1 MNAHLL
7 KEIQNASSKFGAYY
21 GLLDFRYKNLCVKSD
36 GTSLMSVSVM
46 ANGYECNI
54 EEVAMVSQPNEFQLA
69 VIPNEEM
76 YLKDIVKGI
85 FEAHPEFKMKMML
98 RTDNGAEELNED
110 QENESGT
117 QKQGQKYILYT
128 MPDVDKER
136 YDLLTEGAKA
146 LHRECRS
153 KIEIVNFDAQNKLLE
168 GSFISNQTDME
179 EADTQL
185 KKVYEQSKEM
195 ADQLFEQKLEEIEDA
210 YQKYLED
217 KSEDED
223 ENPGYDVTKGVRMT
237 EE

>member
-69 VIPNEEM
+69 VIPNEDM

-98 RTDNGAEELNED
+98 RTDDGAEELGND
-110 QENESGT
+110 QEEGSEN

-128 MPDVDKER
+128 MPVVDKDR
-136 YDLLTEGAKA
+136 HDLLTEGAKA

-179 EADTQL
+179 EAEAQL
-185 KKVYEQSKEM
+185 DKVYKQSKEM
-195 ADQLFEQKLEEIEDA
+195 ADQLLEQKLEEIEDA

-217 KSEDED
+217 KSENEEED
-223 ENPGYDVTKGVRMT
+223 PGYDVTKGVRMR

>member
-7 KEIQNASSKFGAYY
+7 KEVQTASSKFGAYY

-54 EEVAMVSQPNEFQLA
+54 EEVAMVAQPNEFQLA

-76 YLKDIVKGI
+76 YLKDIIKGV

-98 RTDNGAEELNED
+98 RTDEGAEELGDD
-110 QENESGT
+110 QDDDSDA

-128 MPDVDKER
+128 MPDVDKDR
-136 YDLLTEGAKA
+136 RDLLTEGVKV
-146 LHRECRS
+146 LHRECKS
-153 KIEIVNFDAQNKLLE
+153 KIEIVNFDAQNKMLE
-168 GSFISNQTDME
+168 GSFISTQKEIE
-179 EADTQL
+179 EA
-185 KKVYEQSKEM
+185 
-195 ADQLFEQKLEEIEDA
+195 ADQLKQTYEKTKEMVDQLLEKKFEEIEEA

-217 KSEDED
+217 HPADEESD
-223 ENPGYDVTKGVRMT
+223 PGFDVTKGVRMT

>member
-7 KEIQNASSKFGAYY
+7 KEIQNANSKFGAYY

-69 VIPNEEM
+69 VIPNEDM
-76 YLKDIVKGI
+76 YQKDIVKGI

-98 RTDNGAEELNED
+98 RTDTGAEELNED
-110 QENESGT
+110 QEDESGA

-128 MPDVDKER
+128 MPDVDKDR

-168 GSFISNQTDME
+168 GSFISSQTDME
-179 EADTQL
+179 EADKQL
-185 KKVYEQSKEM
+185 KNTYEKTKEM
-195 ADQLFEQKLEEIEDA
+195 VDELLEQKLEEIEEA

-217 KSEDED
+217 HPEDED
-223 ENPGYDVTKGVRMT
+223 ADPGFDVTKGVRMT

>member
-69 VIPNEEM
+69 VIPNEDM

-98 RTDNGAEELNED
+98 RTDDGAEELGND
-110 QENESGT
+110 QEEGADT

-128 MPDVDKER
+128 MPVVDKDR
-136 YDLLTEGAKA
+136 HDLLTEGAKA

-179 EADTQL
+179 EAEAQL
-185 KKVYEQSKEM
+185 DKVYKQSKEM
-195 ADQLFEQKLEEIEDA
+195 ADQLLEQKLEEIEDA

-217 KSEDED
+217 KSENEEED
-223 ENPGYDVTKGVRMT
+223 PGYDVTKGVRMR